1 MRAPLP
7 VKTADELLSS
17 LKKLADPKIREGQAR
32 FDITPAR
39 SLGICIP
46 QILQLARCQKN
57 HALAQDLWQ
66 SGIHE
71 ARILASMVDEVKQVT
86 RGQMEDWAAEF
97 DSWDV
102 CDLVIIH
109 LFHRTEFAYDY
120 AREWIFRQPEF
131 VCRAGF
137 VLIAV
142 MAVHRKD
149 IPDRQFLQFFPL
161 ILNHTYDDRTFVNK
175 AANWALRQM
184 GKRSPFLREE
194 AMATAGIL
202 TTGTSPAAR
211 WVGMDALREL
221 RTISPRRKKHPDD

>member
-1 MRAPLP
+1 MRTPLP
-7 VKTADELLSS
+7 VRTADELLSS
-17 LKKLADPKIREGQAR
+17 LKKLADPKIREVQAR
-32 FDITPAR
+32 FGITPAR
-39 SLGICIP
+39 SLGIRMP
-46 QILQLARCQKN
+46 QLRQLARCQKN
-57 HALAQDLWQ
+57 HDLAESLWQ

-86 RGQMEDWAAEF
+86 CGQMEDWAADF

-120 AREWIFRQPEF
+120 AREWIFRQPEY

-142 MAVHRKD
+142 MAVHRND
-149 IPDRQFLQFFPL
+149 IPDEQFLPFFPL
-161 ILNHTYDDRTFVNK
+161 ILNHTYDNRTFVNK
-175 AANWALRQM
+175 ASNWALRQM

-194 AMATAGIL
+194 AIITAGIL
-202 TTGTSPAAR
+202 STGTSPAAR
-211 WVGMDALREL
+211 WAGMDALREL
-221 RTISPRRKKHPDD
+221 RTTSPRRKTHPDS